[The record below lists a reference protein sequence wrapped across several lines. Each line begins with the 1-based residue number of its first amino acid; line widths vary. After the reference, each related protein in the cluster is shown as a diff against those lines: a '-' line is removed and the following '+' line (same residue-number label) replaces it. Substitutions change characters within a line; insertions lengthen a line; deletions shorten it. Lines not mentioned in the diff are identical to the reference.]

1 MGLVLQ
7 SILKTDNHLGFA
19 KIDTCSSESMSI
31 SGEKGIDKKKFKC
44 TRLNMNYSRMMIRYL
59 CLATVY
65 TFHMFKASCDQ

>member
-31 SGEKGIDKKKFKC
+31 SGEKGIDKKNQMYKTKYE
-44 TRLNMNYSRMMIRYL
+44 L
-59 CLATVY
+59 
-65 TFHMFKASCDQ
+65 